1 MIVALTKS
9 SVGSVKL
16 LCIQKDDK
24 KSIRYRWITREKNGR
39 FYGRAPKVG
48 VLVRDLDKKRETDF
62 GPERVLPLQSH
73 IYKTRHSRRKIILKT
88 DNALRK

>member
-1 MIVALTKS
+1 MFIPLTKS
-9 SVGSVKL
+9 RVGSVSL
-16 LCIQKDDK
+16 LCMQNDER

-62 GPERVLPLQSH
+62 GPERILPRDTHL
-73 IYKTRHSRRKIILKT
+73 YKTRRSERKH
-88 DNALRK
+88 ALRK